1 MKMTKV
7 LYTMKNKVCC
17 LFVMLSMIGCQQK
30 SSKYYVDTESLFS
43 ESIKSAWN
51 DSTKVINY
59 YANGNV
65 MNRGCYTDTTNSKG
79 YLEGLFEEY
88 YPDGFPKNRCVM
100 SKGCNVSPKENG
112 KYSGYDI
119 KIDFGAYETI
129 NGDII
134 RPFRTFVDG
143 VSTDEYIV
151 AVSDTGGADYLP
163 PKMPVIIRKY
173 GIESGDDN
181 RDTFKISID
190 ESMYTYCIED
200 LNRSKVVNSNGDTCF
215 LIFFYYK
222 SIFDHSNPNDKKM
235 VVVHDSLNWEVID
248 FEFE

>member
-1 MKMTKV
+1 MTKV

-30 SSKYYVDTESLFS
+30 SSKYYYVDTESLYN
-43 ESIKSAWN
+43 EIIKWGGDSI
-51 DSTKVINY
+51 KVINY
-59 YANGNV
+59 YANGIV
-65 MNRGCYTDTTNSKG
+65 MSKGYITDTTNSKW

-143 VSTDEYIV
+143 VSTHEYIV
-151 AVSDTGGADYLP
+151 AVSDTGG
-163 PKMPVIIRKY
+163 
-173 GIESGDDN
+173 G
-181 RDTFKISID
+181 
-190 ESMYTYCIED
+190 
-200 LNRSKVVNSNGDTCF
+200 
-215 LIFFYYK
+215 
-222 SIFDHSNPNDKKM
+222 
-235 VVVHDSLNWEVID
+235 
-248 FEFE
+248 